1 MHRPLLL
8 RVYYFIMQALMLVLP
23 FYLNRRAKAGKED
36 SARLNE
42 RHGIYQTNPFDTK
55 TIWLHGV
62 SVGEVSAALALAKA
76 LLSHIKEAHFII
88 TTNTVT
94 AAKLVED
101 ASSALPVTHYYV
113 PFDAPSSV
121 GRFFDHINADFG
133 VIFESDFWPCLLNT
147 AHERGTRLYLASA
160 QMSESSFQKWASRPA
175 LAAAIFGRMRHCF
188 CHDDTQAGYFQRLGL
203 SDVTVTGSLKL
214 PAITT
219 RKTALANQLVKA
231 ANGRAVILG
240 ASTHQGEERQLLDI
254 SAHLEARGF
263 DHFLIMAPRHPIRGD
278 EVASLLPQA
287 KRFSRGE
294 MPSEKESAYI
304 LDSLGQMASLY
315 QAADIVWLG
324 ATFSG
329 KGGHNPLEAAG
340 YGKPVIS
347 GLSQFKN
354 QYEFDQL
361 TELGLVTQIVDT
373 NQTAQFI
380 MGLYQDKEMRDAIAK
395 KGRSYAKK
403 AQKRSDTVA
412 KTIFELQAERQR

>member
-1 MHRPLLL
+1 
-8 RVYYFIMQALMLVLP
+8 
-23 FYLNRRAKAGKED
+23 
-36 SARLNE
+36 
-42 RHGIYQTNPFDTK
+42 
-55 TIWLHGV
+55 
-62 SVGEVSAALALAKA
+62 
-76 LLSHIKEAHFII
+76 
-88 TTNTVT
+88 
-94 AAKLVED
+94 
-101 ASSALPVTHYYV
+101 
-113 PFDAPSSV
+113 
-121 GRFFDHINADFG
+121 
-133 VIFESDFWPCLLNT
+133 
-147 AHERGTRLYLASA
+147 
-160 QMSESSFQKWASRPA
+160 MSESSFQKWASRPA
-175 LAAAIFGRMRHCF
+175 LAAAIFGKMSHCF
-188 CHDDTQAGYFQRLGL
+188 CHDDTQAGYFQKLGL

-214 PAITT
+214 PSITT

-254 SAHLEARGF
+254 SAHLQARGF

-287 KRFSRGE
+287 KRFSKGE
-294 MPSEKESAYI
+294 MPSIKESAYI

-380 MGLYQDKEMRDAIAK
+380 MGLYQDKEMREAIAK